1 MSLFLRLFGKNE
13 DLLEALDRTDAVAD
27 EILLQKTIEYIWN
40 DDRELLA
47 AIRAAGSG
55 RINQA
60 IYTHAKTMIKEQ
72 KG

>member
-1 MSLFLRLFGKNE
+1 MSLFLRLFGRNE

-27 EILLQKTIEYIWN
+27 EVLLQKTVEYIWN
-40 DDRELLA
+40 DDKELLA

-60 IYTHAKTMIKEQ
+60 IYTHAKQMIKEQ
-72 KG
+72 RG